1 MDLLQISRE
10 AKNMSPS
17 SSSAKP
23 AAVQHALPYTAAS
36 FEFRSSPRDPSGDQL
51 HQAGSA
57 RLHLRCPDPWQHAA
71 LHARRRRGLASVP
84 RLAESYSSAAADRR
98 VDATRAQRALVLG
111 VYLAQASSWCAANL
125 VHAYRRAPA
134 SGSLRKH
141 LATSSTSTSCFTA
154 SPKPRCSTSTATRWT
169 STAHTCG
176 ADKSTRRPIG
186 RGSLWRI
193 SARNTVA
200 TQFTLRVQLRNVPKR
215 CD

>member
-1 MDLLQISRE
+1 MLYHILLHHSSFAPRRE
-10 AKNMSPS
+10 TLQETSFTRQAPLAYTFDAQTPGNMRRYMLEDDE
-17 SSSAKP
+17 AW
-23 AAVQHALPYTAAS
+23 
-36 FEFRSSPRDPSGDQL
+36 
-51 HQAGSA
+51 QAF
-57 RLHLRCPDPWQHAA
+57 
-71 LHARRRRGLASVP
+71 LASLSP
-84 RLAESYSSAAADRR
+84 IRPLLRIAAWM
-98 VDATRAQRALVLG
+98 QPVLSEHLFWAW
-111 VYLAQASSWCAANL
+111 YLAQASSWCAANL

-200 TQFTLRVQLRNVPKR
+200 TQFALRVQLRNVPKR